1 MSEAL
6 NRLPSTAGSG
16 LVNIIID
23 TPKGSRNKFKYDEKT
38 RCFRLS
44 RILPVGAC
52 FPYDFGSIPMTLG
65 EDGDALDVLV
75 ISDTPSFTGCLIAGK
90 LIGTISGE
98 QTEKKKTIRNDRL
111 LAVPV
116 TPVNPALFT
125 HIDDLP
131 EVWVTE
137 IEHFFVSYNQ
147 AQGREYKPIKN
158 GGPKE
163 AEAALAT
170 AKRRYAR
177 QKKGK

>member
-1 MSEAL
+1 MSESL
-6 NRLPSTAGSG
+6 DRLSPTAGPG

-44 RILPVGAC
+44 HILPAGAC
-52 FPYDFGSIPMTLG
+52 FPYDFGSIPMTLA

-75 ISDTPSFTGCLIAGK
+75 ISEAPSFTGCLITGK

-98 QTEKKKTIRNDRL
+98 QTEEGKTVRNDRL

-116 TPVNPALFT
+116 TPANPALFA
-125 HIDDLP
+125 HIDNLP
-131 EVWVTE
+131 EAWVTE

-147 AQGREYKPIKN
+147 MLGREYKPIGH
-158 GGPKE
+158 GGAKE
-163 AEAALAT
+163 AEAAMT
-170 AKRRYAR
+170 AAGQRYACR
-177 QKKGK
+177 QKR

>member
-6 NRLPSTAGSG
+6 VRLPSMAESG

-44 RILPVGAC
+44 RILPAGAS
-52 FPYDFGSIPMTLG
+52 FPYDFGSIPMTLA

-75 ISDTPSFTGCLIAGK
+75 ISDTPSFTGCLITGK

-116 TPVNPALFT
+116 TPANPALFT
-125 HIDDLP
+125 HINSLP
-131 EVWVTE
+131 ESWITE

-147 AQGREYKPIKN
+147 AQGREYKPTKH

-163 AEAALAT
+163 AKAALT
-170 AKRRYAR
+170 AARRRYKHN
-177 QKKGK
+177 KKQ

>member
-1 MSEAL
+1 MSGPL
-6 NRLPSTAGSG
+6 DRLDSRAESG

-38 RCFRLS
+38 QCFRLS
-44 RILPVGAC
+44 RILPAGAS
-52 FPYDFGSIPMTLG
+52 FPYDFGSIPMTCA

-75 ISDTPSFTGCLIAGK
+75 ISEVPSFPGCLITGK

-98 QTEKKKTIRNDRL
+98 QTEKEKTIRNDRL

-116 TPVNPALFT
+116 TPVNPALFV

-131 EVWVTE
+131 DAWLKE

-147 AQGREYKPIKN
+147 AEGRQYKPIRHS
-158 GGPKE
+158 GPEE
-163 AEAALAT
+163 ADAALT
-170 AKRRYAR
+170 AAQQHYMRHQKR
-177 QKKGK
+177 